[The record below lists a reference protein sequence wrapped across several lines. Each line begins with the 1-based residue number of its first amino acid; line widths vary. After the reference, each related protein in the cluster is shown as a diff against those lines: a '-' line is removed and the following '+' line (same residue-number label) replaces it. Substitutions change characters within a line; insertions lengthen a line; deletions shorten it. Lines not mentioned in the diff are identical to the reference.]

1 MERQQTMALN
11 TVMALGVG
19 YSSTCSAAEI
29 VALIGQVCDTH
40 AVDLSEVKILATVAE
55 RALGAQLIEAAEQL
69 GLALV
74 IPPEA
79 KLRAAAPYC
88 LSRSERIRE
97 RFDLPS
103 IAEAAALAAIPDGR
117 LLGPRIRSARATCAL
132 AAIPTDDRT
141 ETKTEAIP

>member
-1 MERQQTMALN
+1 MALN

-29 VALIGQVCDTH
+29 VALIGQVCDAH
-40 AVDLSEVKILATVAE
+40 AIDLSEVKILATAAE
-55 RALGAQLIEAAEQL
+55 RALGPQLIEAAELL

-88 LSRSERIRE
+88 LSRSERVRE

-103 IAEAAALAAIPDGR
+103 VAEAAALAAIPGAR
-117 LLGPRIRSARATCAL
+117 LLGPRIRSALATCAL
-132 AAIPTDDRT
+132 AAISSGGRT
-141 ETKTEAIP
+141 ERKKEEAP